1 MSDTNQNMDTS
12 PDSEADTASGGA
24 AETRDDDS
32 RDTDTDTVAT
42 DEAATDDDGTPV
54 ENPAG

>member
-1 MSDTNQNMDTS
+1 VSDTNQNMDTS

-24 AETRDDDS
+24 AEPRDDDH
-32 RDTDTDTVAT
+32 RDVSTAAT